1 MKKFGRIALR
11 TLLWII
17 ASITGLVLLL
27 IVIIRIPAVQNY
39 VVGQVTNF
47 LENKIGT
54 PVDIGYVS
62 LDFPKKLVL
71 EGVYFEDQAGDTL
84 IAGDRLMVDIS
95 MLKLLRNT
103 VEISEIHLAGIT
115 AKINRTLPDSTFNF
129 DYIVAAFASPQQQ
142 QDPDTATAMMF
153 DIDKVELDRIRF
165 VYNDEVIGMAADINL
180 GHLDT
185 RIKTFDLS
193 DNMRFALPAITID
206 GLNASIRQ
214 WATADPG
221 DAPSA
226 DDFGLEPEPE
236 AASLLPDLEFGDFD
250 LRNIV
255 FTYADDASAM
265 DTRFQVT
272 RLQAK
277 LNELELNG
285 EFVDVES
292 VLLDGSTSRVFFG
305 QTAAAS
311 TESTAD
317 TAASEPVNWRVVAKE
332 VIIKNTDFAYEDANQ
347 PKLQYGFDYAN
358 IGITAL
364 EGELLDLFYSADSIG
379 GDLRH
384 LSARDRSG
392 FQLDELRARFAYT
405 DQGAALTDLYAE
417 TPHTLL
423 REHIQVGYP
432 SLSTITDQLG
442 QISIDANLRD
452 SHLGMADVTLFVPE
466 LDTMQA
472 MQSLLDAVFH
482 VDGRV
487 AGRLDNLRIPQ
498 LEVTTLDDTRLSAQA
513 NIRGLPDIDRMRVD
527 LDLEEFRTSRRD
539 VERLI
544 PAGMLPDSMRVP
556 DKIRLVGTFNGGIN
570 AFDTDMQLVTTEG
583 SASVDATYQAGP
595 RGQDTLYNANLSIMD
610 IDVGKILGD
619 TTLGRISIAA
629 QAKGAGFNPK
639 TAVADI
645 QAKLL
650 LAQYRGYDYQ
660 DIDFTL
666 QAEQGDIE
674 IFANSDDSNL
684 DLTLDGTAD
693 FNGIYPSAKLNL
705 TIDSINLQNLNF
717 MADNFR
723 YQGRIVADFETADID
738 HLNGAL
744 HILNSSVAY
753 NAERYALDSVS
764 IIAEAGD
771 ERTLLL
777 LQSEFLRAHMV
788 GNYELSQLSAA
799 IQDVVAVYYQPDSIA
814 TVYEYEAQQM
824 DFSMTFTR
832 SRFIR
837 GLLPALTEME
847 DVTLDGS
854 FTSDDKLLFVK
865 LMAPEVVYGGTEL
878 RGINMDINTVDS
890 TMYYSLLVEQLAM
903 GQTELINTLLSGTVV
918 QNLMEMGL
926 WIKDQ
931 QDKERYHLG
940 MVMRVDANNFIFA
953 LKEDGLMLNYDE
965 WDVASDNALR
975 FGTAGVSAHN
985 FLLSNNG
992 QEMRIESQD
1001 SIPNSPIDLTFDNFR
1016 IETLSEILESE
1027 SLRLGGGI
1035 NGQATVSRLDASPVF
1050 VSDLVIA
1057 DFFFGN
1063 DTVGDISLQ
1072 VNNERENTFT
1082 ANVGIEGNG
1091 NNVSL
1096 TGDFITVPG
1105 RESTLDFDLNL
1116 SPLTMNT
1123 LEAFS
1128 LGYLRNTSGDIG
1140 GRLKIT
1146 GTVDQ
1151 PRLNGELLFN
1161 QASLN
1166 VAMLN
1171 ATFNIDQQRITFNNS
1186 GFRFSRF
1193 EFKDSQ
1199 GNVARLNGTVATTT
1213 YTDFDFGISLTAND
1227 FQVLNATAADNDLYY
1242 GKLFVTSNLS
1252 VRGNMDSPVVEGT
1265 ITVNDETDVT
1275 FVLPN
1280 DDPGLVEREG
1290 IVRFVDKSDTTFYN
1304 AFGQLDSLTR
1314 TELGGLDVSVDI
1326 RTESE
1331 ADFTVVIDPGT
1342 QDALHIRGEAMLNAA
1357 IEPSGRINMTGTYT
1371 VEDGSYSFSFGPV
1384 NRDFQFKQ
1392 GSTIV
1397 WAGDPLDAR
1406 LDITAVYR
1414 LRAPTLELV
1423 QSQVGGQNQNIY
1435 RQRVPF
1441 DVNLRITEDMFSP
1454 NLGFDITLDANNA
1467 MVSQDVVQQVNGA
1480 LAQLRE
1486 QESDMNKQVFALI
1499 ILGRFIAPN
1508 PFESLSGGGGVESIA
1523 RNTVSS
1529 LLSEQLNRLAGDLIQ
1544 GVELEFDLQSTEDYT
1559 TGAMQ
1564 NRTDLNVGISK
1575 MLFDD
1580 RLKVT
1585 VGSNFEI
1592 EGKQR
1597 PGERATNIAGDIS
1610 LDYQLSRDGRYI
1622 LRAYRKNQYQVT
1634 LMGQFVETGLGFI
1647 INMDYDEFKEVFMS
1661 ANQLQAY
1668 YNTDSRRFRRRFDVE
1683 RMQVDSVY
1691 RDSVRRVILDSIRKN
1706 NPELLDSMRL
1716 RGIQPADS
1724 LQSEQPQPARDTTH
1738 PDTLSR
1744 RQEPIRNE
1752 QEMVGIQAE
1761 RRRDEEIE

>member
-1 MKKFGRIALR
+1 MKKFGRIALK
-11 TLLWII
+11 TLLWFIV
-17 ASITGLVLLL
+17 SITGLVLLL

-39 VVGQVTNF
+39 VVGKVTDY

-84 IAGDRLMVDIS
+84 IAGERLMVDIS

-103 VEISEIHLAGIT
+103 VEIGEINLVGIT
-115 AKINRTLPDSTFNF
+115 AKINRTLPDSAFNF
-129 DYIVAAFASPQQQ
+129 DYIMVAFASPEPQQN
-142 QDPDTATAMMF
+142 PDTATAMTF

-165 VYNDEVIGMAADINL
+165 VYNDQVIGMAADINL
-180 GHLDT
+180 NHLNT

-193 DNMRFALPAITID
+193 GNMRFALPDIAID
-206 GLNASIRQ
+206 GLYASVRQ
-214 WATADPG
+214 WAPADAG

-236 AASLLPDLEFGDFD
+236 TASLLPELEFGDFNLD
-250 LRNIV
+250 DIV

-265 DTRFQVT
+265 DTRFEVT
-272 RLQAK
+272 RLQAT
-277 LNELELNG
+277 LNELDLNG

-292 VLLDGSTSRVFFG
+292 VLLDGSNSRVFFG
-305 QTAAAS
+305 QTASAPI
-311 TESTAD
+311 D
-317 TAASEPVNWRVVAKE
+317 TVAGEPVNWRVIAKE
-332 VIIKNTDFAYEDANQ
+332 VVIKNTAFAYQDANQ
-347 PKLQYGFDYAN
+347 PKLQQGFDYAN
-358 IGITAL
+358 IGITGL
-364 EGELLDLFYSADSIG
+364 DGELLDLFYSSDSIG
-379 GDLRH
+379 GDLKH

-405 DQGAALTDLYAE
+405 DQGATLADLYAE
-417 TPHTLL
+417 TPHTLI
-423 REHIQVGYP
+423 REHLQVTYP
-432 SLSTITDQLG
+432 SLSTITEQLG
-442 QISIDANLRD
+442 QISVHANLRD
-452 SHLGMADVTLFVPE
+452 SRVGMADVAFFVPGW
-466 LDTMQA
+466 DTIQA
-472 MQSLLDAVFH
+472 MRSLADAVFH

-487 AGRLDNLRIPQ
+487 AGQLDNLRIPQ
-498 LEVTTLDDTRLSAQA
+498 LEITTLDDTRISAQA
-513 NIRGLPDIDRMRVD
+513 NIRGLPDMDRMQVD

-539 VERLI
+539 VDRLI

-556 DKIRLVGTFNGGIN
+556 DHIRLVGTFNGGIN

-583 SASVDATYQAGP
+583 SATVDATYRAGSS
-595 RGQDTLYNANLSIMD
+595 GQDTVYNANLSIRD

-619 TTLGRISIAA
+619 TTLGKISIAA
-629 QAKGAGFNPK
+629 QAKGAGFDPK

-660 DIDFTL
+660 DIDLVL
-666 QAEQGDIE
+666 QADRGDIE
-674 IFANSDDSNL
+674 VFANSDDPNL
-684 DLTLDGTAD
+684 DLTLDGVAD
-693 FNGIYPSAKLNL
+693 FNGTYPSAKINL
-705 TIDSINLQNLNF
+705 TIDSVNLQNLNF

-764 IIAEAGD
+764 VIAEASED
-771 ERTLLL
+771 RTLLL

-788 GNYELSQLSAA
+788 GDYELSQLSAA
-799 IQDVVAVYYQPDSIA
+799 VQDIVAVYYQPDSVA
-814 TVYEYEAQQM
+814 TVYEYEPQQM
-824 DFSMTFTR
+824 DFSMTFTQ
-832 SRFIR
+832 SKFIR
-837 GLLPALTEME
+837 GLLPELTEMQ

-854 FTSDDKLLFVK
+854 FTSDDKMLFVK

-878 RGINMDINTVDS
+878 RGINADINTVDS
-890 TMYYSLLVEQLAM
+890 TMYYSLLIEQLAM
-903 GQTELINTLLSGTVV
+903 GQTELINTLLSGTIV
-918 QNLMEMGL
+918 QNLMDMGL

-940 MVMRVDANNFIFA
+940 MVMHVDANNFIFA
-953 LKEDGLMLNYDE
+953 LKEDGLMLNYDQ

-975 FGTAGVSAHN
+975 FGAAGVSAHN

-1001 SIPNSPIDLTFDNFR
+1001 SIANSPIDLTFNNFR
-1016 IETLSEILESE
+1016 IETLSEIFESE
-1027 SLRLGGGI
+1027 FLRLGGGI
-1035 NGQATVSRLDASPVF
+1035 SGQATVSRLDASPVF
-1050 VSDLVIA
+1050 VSDLTIA
-1057 DFFFGN
+1057 DFYFGN
-1063 DTVGDISLQ
+1063 DTVGDVNLQ
-1072 VNNERENTFT
+1072 VSNVRENTFT
-1082 ANVGIEGNG
+1082 ANIVIEGNG
-1091 NNVSL
+1091 NDVSL

-1105 RESTLDFDLNL
+1105 GKSKLDFDLNL

-1123 LEAFS
+1123 VEAFS

-1140 GRLKIT
+1140 GKLKIS

-1171 ATFNIDQQRITFNNS
+1171 ATFNIDQQRITFDNS
-1186 GFRFSRF
+1186 GLRFNRF
-1193 EFKDSQ
+1193 EFKDNQ

-1227 FQVLNATAADNDLYY
+1227 FQVLNATAEDNDLYY
-1242 GKLFVTSNLS
+1242 GTLFVTSNLS
-1252 VRGNMDSPVVEGT
+1252 IRGNMGSPVIEGT

-1280 DDPGLVEREG
+1280 DDPGIVEREG

-1314 TELGGLDVSVDI
+1314 TELGGIDVSVDI

-1342 QDALHIRGEAMLNAA
+1342 RDALHIRGEAMLNAA
-1357 IEPSGRINMTGTYT
+1357 VEPSGRINITGTYT

-1384 NRDFQFKQ
+1384 NREFQFKQ

-1406 LDITAVYR
+1406 LDITAVYQ

-1423 QSQVGGQNQNIY
+1423 QSQIGGQNQNIY
-1435 RQRVPF
+1435 RQRIPF
-1441 DVNLRITEDMFSP
+1441 DVNLRLTEDMFSP
-1454 NLGFDITLDANNA
+1454 NLDFDITLDANNA
-1467 MVSQDVVQQVNGA
+1467 VVSQDVVQQVNGA

-1559 TGAMQ
+1559 TGTMQ

-1575 MLFDD
+1575 MLFDE

-1647 INMDYDEFKEVFMS
+1647 INMDYDDFKEVFMS

-1668 YNTDSRRFRRRFDVE
+1668 YNTNSRRFRRRFDVE
-1683 RMQVDSVY
+1683 RMQTDSVY
-1691 RDSVRRVILDSIRKN
+1691 RDSVRRVILDSIRRN

-1716 RGIQPADS
+1716 RGGRPTDSIQT
-1724 LQSEQPQPARDTTH
+1724 ERPQPMERTPP

-1752 QEMVGIQAE
+1752 QELDQIQAE
-1761 RRRDEEIE
+1761 RRRDEEFE